1 MSALQTF
8 RVRVRTWWREL
19 PTREQRLVGAAG
31 VVVALALMWW
41 VALAPALRTLSTARA
56 AHAQLD
62 LQLQQMLALQAQARA
77 LQALPRANREDALRA
92 LETSVNEGLGGS
104 VRMQT
109 AGGNTAEGV
118 LVTLRATPATSFAQW
133 LTQARGNA
141 RALPR
146 EIHVTR
152 SQAAAPASSY
162 GGPVA
167 AGTPGNFGSAGGFPG
182 MPPGAMVIPGGRP
195 PPPGG
200 PVSISG
206 RTGMPPGNPVSSVVA
221 PHVSI
226 VGASTGAE
234 ALGARWDGTLVMS
247 LPAR

>member
-8 RVRVRTWWREL
+8 KARARTWWREL
-19 PTREQRLVGAAG
+19 PAREQRLLGIAG
-31 VVVALALMWW
+31 VVVALALVWW
-41 VALAPALRTLSTARA
+41 VGLAPALRTLSTARI

-62 LQLQQMLALQAQARA
+62 IQLQQMLALQAQARA
-77 LQALPRANREDALRA
+77 LQALPRANRDDALRA

-109 AGGNTAEGV
+109 AGSNAAEGV
-118 LVTLRATPATSFAQW
+118 LVTLRATPATNFAQW

-152 SQAAAPASSY
+152 SQAAST
-162 GGPVA
+162 GVGNA
-167 AGTPGNFGSAGGFPG
+167 AN
-182 MPPGAMVIPGGRP
+182 PGAMAMPGGRP

-200 PVSISG
+200 PVSA
-206 RTGMPPGNPVSSVVA
+206 T
-221 PHVSI
+221 
-226 VGASTGAE
+226 GASVPTAAAAE

>member
-1 MSALQTF
+1 MSPLQTF
-8 RVRVRTWWREL
+8 RLRARTWWREL
-19 PTREQRLVGAAG
+19 PAREQRLVGAAG
-31 VVVALALMWW
+31 VVIALALTWW

-62 LQLQQMLALQAQARA
+62 IQLQQMLALQAQARA

-92 LETSVNEGLGGS
+92 LETSVNQDLGGNL
-104 VRMQT
+104 RMQA

-118 LVTLRATPATSFAQW
+118 LVTLRAAPATSFAQW

-152 SQAAAPASSY
+152 SQPVVVSGVPAAAGNQGNTGY
-162 GGPVA
+162 
-167 AGTPGNFGSAGGFPG
+167 PGNFGGPGGPGGFQG
-182 MPPGAMVIPGGRP
+182 MPPGAMALAVPGGRP

-200 PVSISG
+200 PVSIAGRAGLPSG
-206 RTGMPPGNPVSSVVA
+206 GLVTVIGTT
-221 PHVSI
+221 
-226 VGASTGAE
+226 TGAE